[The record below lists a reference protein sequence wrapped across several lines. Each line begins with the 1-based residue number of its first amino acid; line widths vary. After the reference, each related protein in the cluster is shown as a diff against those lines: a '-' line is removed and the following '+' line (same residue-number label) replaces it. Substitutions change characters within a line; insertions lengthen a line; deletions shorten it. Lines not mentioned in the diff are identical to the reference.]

1 VSVTI
6 EVQEQKTGIYVLS
19 VQGEVDMSSST
30 EVRQQLAPLLDTSTS
45 AIIVHLVQV
54 SYMDSSGI
62 ATLVEGLQQSM
73 KSGISF
79 RLAELSDAVQDIFKL
94 ARLDSVFSIYPT
106 ITDAMNEL

>member
-1 VSVTI
+1 MSMTI
-6 EVQEQKTGIYVLS
+6 DVREQKAGVYVLS
-19 VQGEVDMSSST
+19 VVGEVDMSSST
-30 EVRQQLAPLLDTSTS
+30 RVREQLAPLIDVGSS
-45 AIIVHLVQV
+45 AIIVHLLQV

-79 RLAELSDAVQDIFKL
+79 RLVELSDAVQDIFKL

-106 ITDAMNEL
+106 IAEAMKDL

>member
-1 VSVTI
+1 MSVTI

-45 AIIVHLVQV
+45 AIIVHLVHV

-94 ARLDSVFSIYPT
+94 AQLDSVFSIYPT
-106 ITDAMNEL
+106 ITDAMNER

>member
-1 VSVTI
+1 MSVTI

-45 AIIVHLVQV
+45 AIIVHLVHV

-62 ATLVEGLQQSM
+62 AT
-73 KSGISF
+73 
-79 RLAELSDAVQDIFKL
+79 
-94 ARLDSVFSIYPT
+94 
-106 ITDAMNEL
+106 